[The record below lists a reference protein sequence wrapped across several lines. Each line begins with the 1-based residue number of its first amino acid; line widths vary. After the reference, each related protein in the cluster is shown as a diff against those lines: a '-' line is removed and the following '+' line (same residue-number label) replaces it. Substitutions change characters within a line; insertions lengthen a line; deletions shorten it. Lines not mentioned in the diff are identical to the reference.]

1 MDTYIEIPDAPR
13 QLMNILTDAGCSA
26 YVVGGCVRD
35 SLLGRT
41 PHDWDICTSAL
52 PGQMKSIFRNFRV
65 IETGLKHGTLTVLLD
80 GVGYEITTFRK
91 DGVYSDHRHPD
102 SVEFVSDLKEDLSRR
117 DFRIN
122 AMAADSSGR
131 VIDYSKSRFDLKL
144 GQICCVG
151 NPDKRFQEDA
161 LRILR
166 AIRFASRFG
175 FFVEKRTEEAMFRH
189 KDLLKQIA
197 PERMIG
203 ELSEIL
209 LSDACYTMLRCYQEI
224 FAVIIPEIT
233 PAVGF
238 LQHNPHHYMDVWNH
252 TVTAVSYA
260 PKDLYVR
267 LALLYHDLGKPHCM
281 TLDEQGNGHF
291 YHHSVIS
298 AGIAENSLKNLRF
311 DNKTVETVT
320 QLVEFHD
327 HEIAPTKASV
337 RRCLNRYGA
346 EQFERLLHVKAADKA
361 AQTPIADDRANLS
374 KIWEIYAEIQ
384 AEQDC
389 YTLKDL
395 AVSGKDLMELGFRQ
409 GIQLGAVLKKLL
421 DAVVEGTLENKRSVL
436 MEQAKTY
443 LEV

>member
-175 FFVEKRTEEAMFRH
+175 FFVEKRTEEANCAR
-189 KDLLKQIA
+189 
-197 PERMIG
+197 
-203 ELSEIL
+203 
-209 LSDACYTMLRCYQEI
+209 
-224 FAVIIPEIT
+224 
-233 PAVGF
+233 
-238 LQHNPHHYMDVWNH
+238 
-252 TVTAVSYA
+252 
-260 PKDLYVR
+260 
-267 LALLYHDLGKPHCM
+267 
-281 TLDEQGNGHF
+281 
-291 YHHSVIS
+291 
-298 AGIAENSLKNLRF
+298 
-311 DNKTVETVT
+311 
-320 QLVEFHD
+320 
-327 HEIAPTKASV
+327 
-337 RRCLNRYGA
+337 
-346 EQFERLLHVKAADKA
+346 
-361 AQTPIADDRANLS
+361 ADDWR
-374 KIWEIYAEIQ
+374 
-384 AEQDC
+384 
-389 YTLKDL
+389 T
-395 AVSGKDLMELGFRQ
+395 V
-409 GIQLGAVLKKLL
+409 
-421 DAVVEGTLENKRSVL
+421 
-436 MEQAKTY
+436 
-443 LEV
+443 

>member
-1 MDTYIEIPDAPR
+1 
-13 QLMNILTDAGCSA
+13 
-26 YVVGGCVRD
+26 
-35 SLLGRT
+35 
-41 PHDWDICTSAL
+41 
-52 PGQMKSIFRNFRV
+52 
-65 IETGLKHGTLTVLLD
+65 
-80 GVGYEITTFRK
+80 
-91 DGVYSDHRHPD
+91 
-102 SVEFVSDLKEDLSRR
+102 
-117 DFRIN
+117 
-122 AMAADSSGR
+122 
-131 VIDYSKSRFDLKL
+131 
-144 GQICCVG
+144 
-151 NPDKRFQEDA
+151 
-161 LRILR
+161 
-166 AIRFASRFG
+166 
-175 FFVEKRTEEAMFRH
+175 
-189 KDLLKQIA
+189 
-197 PERMIG
+197 
-203 ELSEIL
+203 
-209 LSDACYTMLRCYQEI
+209 
-224 FAVIIPEIT
+224 
-233 PAVGF
+233 
-238 LQHNPHHYMDVWNH
+238 
-252 TVTAVSYA
+252 
-260 PKDLYVR
+260 
-267 LALLYHDLGKPHCM
+267 
-281 TLDEQGNGHF
+281 
-291 YHHSVIS
+291 VIS